1 MFKTDLIV
9 KRDVKKDNCWI
20 VQEPLVWEDDKYEIR
35 VLKGF
40 DFDFASVPKFLHPFL
55 PKDGQEYD
63 RAACLHDALYASNRL
78 PKDECDRLF
87 YEAMILD
94 GVPKYR
100 AKTMHSAVRCC
111 GSSAYNDIEDIEKYK
126 ELIVVIRKEKV
137 YNTK

>member
-1 MFKTDLIV
+1 MSFKTDLIV

-20 VQEPLVWEDDKYEIR
+20 VQEPLIWEDEKYEIR

-40 DFDFASVPKFLHPFL
+40 DFDFASIPKFLHSLL

-63 RAACLHDALYASNRL
+63 RAASLHDALYASNWL

-87 YEAMILD
+87 YEAMLLD

-100 AKTMHSAVRCC
+100 AKSMYLAVKWF
-111 GSSAYNDIEDIEKYK
+111 GGSAYEANRDEIRTYK
-126 ELIVVIRKEKV
+126 RFVIVGVKG
-137 YNTK
+137 

>member
-1 MFKTDLIV
+1 MSFKTDLVV
-9 KRDVKKDNCWI
+9 KRDVKKDNAWI
-20 VQEPLVWEDDKYEIR
+20 VDEPLVWEDDKYEIT

-40 DFDFASVPKFLHPFL
+40 DFDFASIPKFMQVFL

-63 RAACLHDALYASNRL
+63 RAACLHDALYASNWL

-100 AKTMHSAVRCC
+100 AKYMWKAVQWF
-111 GSSAYNDIEDIEKYK
+111 GKSAYTEVEYLDYYK
-126 ELIVVIRKEKV
+126 SKVILGVKG
-137 YNTK
+137 